1 MQPSVLVYLSKVT
14 DLSFKDDPSV
24 LLSPQSTALV
34 KDQTRRWVSVGTL
47 VILKVGDIWHNQS
60 LYLSPDYESETFSR
74 IKISGEF
81 VDLVKAGLSPDET
94 DFLIPLVEHP
104 WHMQATQ
111 SYCRMLTLKDERRVI
126 VPCIELIRFYFGSSS
141 SLLTK
146 LFVPPMQKNALF
158 QDNTFQPKSGHLS
171 IELGE
176 GISGSSAAAIGR
188 MCLAESAWQAAVS
201 VGTSMLD
208 AAKEKRPIYPKG
220 NFPFEGTTELRASGK
235 WLSFGETKRATFLV
249 YKLTSCSHRFPFKSI
264 KYQISGE
271 KKKPFFDQPRL
282 GHAGQSDYRGSAPDS
297 SNQSIKEADGSKQLE
312 SKTRN
317 FSDTVT
323 FPDLVGKPIWKSK
336 KLTLKQWMSQKLYAG
351 GQALDSAALGV
362 PDGYQRVRPIE
373 LARHVKRKSQTD
385 KLPPE
390 FIREILKGLKLIEG
404 LEITLLTESDDDGW
418 SIPVPLIENEDAV
431 VEPKLLVEDPLIGIR
446 LRRACVLSLKDER
459 DHCLMVIIEDK
470 PSFSKLYLQSNNDDT
485 SPGLSVSMATK
496 EFAKSY
502 D

>member
-1 MQPSVLVYLSKVT
+1 MAFQRRTFEYRQASNTNNFIITAFPDDSHYWRLDWFGEIAFPDRGSRRMQPSVLVYLSKVT

-220 NFPFEGTTELRASGK
+220 NFPFEGTTELRAS
-235 WLSFGETKRATFLV
+235 
-249 YKLTSCSHRFPFKSI
+249 
-264 KYQISGE
+264 
-271 KKKPFFDQPRL
+271 
-282 GHAGQSDYRGSAPDS
+282 
-297 SNQSIKEADGSKQLE
+297 NQSIKEADGSKQLE